1 MGAHRTNMV
10 SAKLFCV
17 ALLVAVAINLHSTDA
32 ACSLPVPTDTAAAA
46 QTSLFQVMTTEA
58 TETCAAACTACGM
71 NLGADAGIAGIAA
84 APSYNTQ
91 ALMNALG
98 TSLCPNI
105 AYNTAQTANA
115 GDDTACPAGNPRFN
129 VPAVTAQPAAYPTTV
144 NIAGGMTATGQT
156 SCTVFDG
163 TSIEAWTAA
172 TAMFGAICACLV
184 DATNTCARTTSP
196 ASGGICG
203 CTDFGV
209 PTLAPTG
216 IPTSAPTVVTSSPV
230 SDGSTWSVT
239 GTDNDLSGGAIA
251 GIVIGSIVGAALVIG
266 AGVMIGSK

>member
-46 QTSLFQVMTTEA
+46 QTSLFQVMTTVA

-71 NLGADAGIAGIAA
+71 NIGADAGLADTSA
-84 APSYNTQ
+84 APAYNTQ

-105 AYNTAQTANA
+105 AFNTAQTASA
-115 GDDTACPAGNPRFN
+115 GANTACPAGNPRFN
-129 VPAVTAQPAAYPTTV
+129 VPAVTAQPAAFPTTV

-156 SCTVFDG
+156 SCTSNGGGSV
-163 TSIEAWTAA
+163 EPWTAP
-172 TAMFGAICACLV
+172 TA
-184 DATNTCARTTSP
+184 
-196 ASGGICG
+196 
-203 CTDFGV
+203 
-209 PTLAPTG
+209 
-216 IPTSAPTVVTSSPV
+216 VTSSPV
-230 SDGSTWSVT
+230 SDGSTWSMT
-239 GTDNDLSGGAIA
+239 STDNDLSGGAIA